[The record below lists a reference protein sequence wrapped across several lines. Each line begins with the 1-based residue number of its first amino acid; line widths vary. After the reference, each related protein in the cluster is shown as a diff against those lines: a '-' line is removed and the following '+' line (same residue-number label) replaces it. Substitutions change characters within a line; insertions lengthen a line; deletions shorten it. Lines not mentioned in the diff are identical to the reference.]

1 MGIILQPCRI
11 VQCDP
16 NKGSSSSARSLCEV
30 TGPKDPTLETLTK
43 KRKSRS
49 LAYLPFKDTVQH
61 FTLFHMESFL
71 RLQYGRLSPPSVFPE
86 SEKAKIFSSV
96 TAVLLWALSPF
107 WKPPRAHILAPPDFG
122 QREGPR
128 QPMLPPPCS
137 VPSKGSIQKHPDR
150 APEKCGSFLSLMG
163 CMFVSPENSP
173 VGAVTPNV
181 MALEGG
187 VFGR

>member
-16 NKGSSSSARSLCEV
+16 NKGSSSPARSLCEV

-61 FTLFHMESFL
+61 FTLFHVLSFL
-71 RLQYGRLSPPSVFPE
+71 SLQYGHLSPPSVFPE

-128 QPMLPPPCS
+128 HPMLPPPRS
-137 VPSKGSIQKHPDR
+137 VPSKGSIQKHPEPLR
-150 APEKCGSFLSLMG
+150 SVALFSLSWGTCL
-163 CMFVSPENSP
+163 CPPENSP

>member
-16 NKGSSSSARSLCEV
+16 NKGSSSPARSLCEV

-86 SEKAKIFSSV
+86 SERLKYF
-96 TAVLLWALSPF
+96 LLSLPCCSGPCPLSGSLPEPTS
-107 WKPPRAHILAPPDFG
+107 WPHLTSD
-122 QREGPR
+122 REKGPGS
-128 QPMLPPPCS
+128 PCFLLPAQFPQKEAS
-137 VPSKGSIQKHPDR
+137 RSIQ
-150 APEKCGSFLSLMG
+150 
-163 CMFVSPENSP
+163 SP
-173 VGAVTPNV
+173 
-181 MALEGG
+181 
-187 VFGR
+187 